1 MLDDVGG
8 VPESASGTARVVSLA
23 DIRRDDANQIRGK
36 TDDGT
41 VQRYVNV
48 LRGALEDDRKPTE
61 VFPPITLADIDGVLT
76 LVDGFH
82 RTQAFAECGERA
94 INATVVPCS
103 SFEKARWMAVLGNRE
118 HGLPLGSSRDASHNA
133 FHAYMQAEQFRRR
146 VGRRFVYRSYRG
158 ISADLGG
165 LMAKSTVE
173 REMKKHYPKIAAHM
187 SDDRPLRDT
196 LPKPK
201 DPEEV
206 YAAEAVEMAKAAQAL
221 AAGITSPQRRQQ
233 VAQALHDAMQAVLAG
248 AAFDPTPF

>member
-1 MLDDVGG
+1 MLEDVGG
-8 VPESASGTARVVSLA
+8 VPESASGTARIVALA
-23 DIRRDDANQIRGK
+23 DIRRDDVNQIRGK
-36 TDDGT
+36 TDDAT
-41 VQRYVNV
+41 VQRYANV
-48 LRGALEDDRKPTE
+48 LKGARDDDKKPTE

-82 RTQAFAECGERA
+82 RTQAFADCGERA
-94 INATVVPCS
+94 INATIVPCS
-103 SFEKARWMAVLGNRE
+103 SFEEARWMAVEGNKS
-118 HGLPLGSSRDASHNA
+118 HGLPLGSSRAASHNA
-133 FHAYMQAEQFRRR
+133 FHAYMQAEKFRRR

-187 SDDRPLRDT
+187 SDDKPLRDT
-196 LPKPK
+196 STKPK

-206 YAAEAVEMAKAAQAL
+206 YVAEAVEMAKAAQAR
-221 AAGITSPQRRQQ
+221 AAGITSPQRRQE